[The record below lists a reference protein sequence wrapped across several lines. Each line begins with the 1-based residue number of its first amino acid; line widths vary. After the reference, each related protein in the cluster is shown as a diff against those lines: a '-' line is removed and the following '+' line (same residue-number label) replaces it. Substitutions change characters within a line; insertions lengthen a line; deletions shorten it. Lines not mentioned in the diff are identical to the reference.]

1 MKSHPANR
9 YIRSLSFLCVLS
21 VSHGA
26 AHAAAVVKSAT
37 GTSVTDA
44 ASWDGGSLPTADDVA
59 TWGAGSLGGA
69 LTYGSTSSPSWSGI
83 DIQSAT
89 GAITLG
95 TAGTNPLTLGASG
108 ITLAPGGVNLETT
121 LSVTVGAVQN
131 WTVASGR
138 TFTTSSGGRTL
149 AINNALTLNG
159 DGIVFIG
166 GTSGATIL
174 TGSANLKINSGRL
187 AWGTQTGSSVTGYSG
202 QFVLNS
208 GGKLSINTSNTLP
221 ALTINGGTIGSFNG
235 STRTETGALT
245 IGGDFTVG
253 GGETSGVVGNISTGQ
268 INFTGN
274 ADLGGAARSVDSR
287 ISGGQG
293 VIFSGVVSNGG
304 ITKTGSGILTLTGA
318 NTYTGAT
325 TVNTGGLAINQNA
338 LANSVS
344 LTLANSGAALYLGQN
359 GAGTHTIN
367 NLSGVAGTSI
377 RSDFTLSGTN
387 TSRSLTIN
395 QTADG
400 EFAGTFVMGAS
411 RAFEIVKTG
420 AATLTLSGAGGHTL
434 GTTITAGTLKI
445 SGAGLLGGAAY
456 TGAIANSGTLQ
467 FDSTTSQILSG
478 TMTGT
483 GTLLKSGA
491 GILTLAG
498 DASGFSGTVSVTGGR
513 LVLGAGLGTA
523 VSIGSGSA
531 IGGTGTATG
540 SLTTLA
546 GSSIVL
552 DGGTGFG
559 TTFNGCMIAAPT
571 YIEFSSSPVSGN
583 AYDVVTYGAGGISG
597 YGNLVPLARGTLDND
612 TVAQKVV
619 FTSGAPGTRTW
630 NAGDGVWNRFGIL
643 QNWAEDDKVF
653 YQGDDV
659 VFGSITADTVITLE
673 GQLTPFSVKMQH
685 AANSYT
691 FAGTGGITGSA
702 TFEKSD
708 AGLIIIANPNSHT
721 GATLIDGGV
730 FRIADGGS
738 WGSGNI
744 VNNATFEISR
754 SVDLA
759 LPNAISGTGTLVK
772 NGTGTLTL
780 GGASG
785 SFTGGNV
792 SVNAGTLRIGGS
804 ETSTPVFDQAA
815 TRTLTVNAGATL
827 EFIYRNAFGTIP
839 SVPTT
844 SVVIDGGT
852 VKGSGGASGSVTIL
866 QNPVLKNGATLEAT
880 KSYNPYGTY
889 QLQGTVTVEGA
900 SASQITAVDGLV
912 TVGNGTDNT
921 GVTTF
926 QITDAAAGAAPD
938 LAVSAVIRNSGNNG
952 ANAGG
957 LTKIGTGTLLLTAAS
972 TYTGATSV
980 NAGTLVVGGSLAN
993 TAVSVADGATLGGN
1007 GALGGSL
1014 TIQSGGRHA
1023 LAVAATPAG
1032 QATRVITG
1040 ALMLDAG
1047 NVLDLT
1053 AATAPADGTYVL
1065 ATANG
1070 GITGTPTLVNLP
1082 SGVTGSVAVKGNNLE
1097 LTVGSGDY
1105 STWASAFAGFTDTD
1119 PAHDPD
1125 GDGLTNF
1132 EEYAFGLDPTKGSG
1146 VSPVTAPDKS
1156 AGTFTYTRRKLS
1168 LTGLGYSYWSS
1179 TTLGGWD
1186 LFTPVSEAT
1195 NSGDPVEIVTV
1206 TLPPTLLAEP
1216 NLFLRV
1222 KVANP

>member
-21 VSHGA
+21 VSHSA
-26 AHAAAVVKSAT
+26 AYAAAVVKSAT

-44 ASWDGGSLPTADDVA
+44 ASWDGGSLPTVDDVA

-108 ITLAPGGVNLETT
+108 ITLAPGGVNLTLTSARSFGATSPVTVGSGLTLSLSGNTTTFGTGTTTT
-121 LSVTVGAVQN
+121 LS
-131 WTVASGR
+131 
-138 TFTTSSGGRTL
+138 GG
-149 AINNALTLNG
+149 
-159 DGIVFIG
+159 GIVSFG
-166 GTSGATIL
+166 GSNHTI
-174 TGSANLKINSGRL
+174 TGSGNLVINGASL
-187 AWGTQTGSSVTGYSG
+187 YNDLQSGSSSTGFSG
-202 QFVLNS
+202 TTTLNS
-208 GGKLSINTSNTLP
+208 GIIRISTSISMFGTGAIHL
-221 ALTINGGTIGSFNG
+221 NGGAIGPFN
-235 STRTETGALT
+235 TTGRVIGTNAVN
-245 IGGDFTVG
+245 IGGNVQIG
-253 GGETSGVVGNISTGQ
+253 GSGVLSTGF
-268 INFTGN
+268 IRFDGA
-274 ADLGGAARSVDSR
+274 ADLGGAVRE
-287 ISGGQG
+287 ISAIANG
-293 VIFSGVVSNGG
+293 VNTNFGSGAIFTGIVSNGG

-325 TVNTGGLAINQNA
+325 TVNAGSLAINQNA
-338 LANSVS
+338 LTNSVS
-344 LTLANSGAALYLGQN
+344 LTLANSGAALFLGQN

-387 TSRSLTIN
+387 TSRSLTMN

-400 EFAGTFVMGAS
+400 EFAGTFVQGGS

-445 SGAGLLGGAAY
+445 SGAGVLGAATY

-467 FDSTTSQILSG
+467 FDSTTSQSLSG

-483 GTLLKSGA
+483 GTLLKSGT
-491 GILTLAG
+491 GTLTLAG

-513 LVLGAGLGTA
+513 LVLGAALGTA
-523 VSIGSGSA
+523 VSVGAGSA

-546 GSSIVL
+546 DSSIVL
-552 DGGTGFG
+552 DGGTGSG
-559 TTFNGCMIAAPT
+559 TTFNGCTIAAPT

-643 QNWAEDDKVF
+643 QNWTEDDKVF

-659 VFGSITADTVITLE
+659 VFGNITADTVITLE
-673 GQLTPFSVKMQH
+673 GQLAPFSVKMQH

-691 FAGTGGITGSA
+691 FAGTGGLTGSA
-702 TFEKSD
+702 TFEKLD
-708 AGLIIIANPNSHT
+708 AGLIVIANPNSHT

-730 FRIADGGS
+730 FRIANGGS

-744 VNNATFEISR
+744 VNNATLEISR

-815 TRTLTVNAGATL
+815 ARTLTVNTGATL

-889 QLQGTVTVEGA
+889 QLQGTVTVEGT

-938 LAVSAVIRNSGNNG
+938 LTVSAVIRNSGNNG

-957 LTKIGTGTLLLTAAS
+957 LTKAGTGTLLLTAAN
-972 TYTGATSV
+972 TYTGPTSV

-993 TAVSVADGATLGGN
+993 TAVTVADGATLGGN

-1040 ALMLDAG
+1040 ALTLDSG

-1053 AATAPADGTYVL
+1053 AATTPADGTYVL

-1070 GITGTPTLVNLP
+1070 GIIGTPTIVNLP
-1082 SGVTGSVAVKGNNLE
+1082 SGVTGSVAVNGNNLE

-1105 STWASAFAGFTDTD
+1105 SAWASAFAGFTDTD

-1125 GDGLTNF
+1125 SDGLTNF
-1132 EEYAFGLDPTKGSG
+1132 EEYAFGLDPTKGTG
-1146 VSPVTAPDKS
+1146 ASPVTAPDKS

-1168 LTGLGYSYWSS
+1168 LTGLDYSYWSS

-1186 LFTPVSEAT
+1186 LITPVSEAT
-1195 NSGDPVEIVTV
+1195 NSGDPVETITV
-1206 TLPPTLLAEP
+1206 TLPPALLAEP

-1222 KVANP
+1222 KAAKP